1 MARLIGAQET
11 VDQAAEWDR
20 RLRAWPA
27 ASLLQSYAWG
37 SVQERSGWGLRR
49 LEVGTAKGTLPVL
62 ALFARVWPGGPL
74 RVYVPRGPACA
85 AGDQDSFSKVVN
97 ALQALGTSLGA
108 LVVEMEVPWEQR
120 AVGADHP
127 LREFT
132 RCRARQPLATSV
144 VDLRPEPE
152 QILAGFH
159 SKTRYNVRLAERRG
173 VDVGPVTLAELN
185 SCVRA
190 TERRQGIH
198 LPSERHLGTVLEALG
213 DQALALGARVGDEV
227 VAAVLLARFSDQVIY
242 LYGGGTER
250 HRQFMPNHLLHWRAM
265 MLARQA
271 GCRSYDLWGIPED
284 DRPDHPWHG
293 LAQFKLGFGGNRV
306 DYAGCWQQSLRP
318 LGGRIMIMADGV
330 RSKLRRPR

>member
-1 MARLIGAQET
+1 MEASPGAA
-11 VDQAAEWDR
+11 DWDR
-20 RLRAWPA
+20 LLAGWPA
-27 ASLLQSYAWG
+27 PSLLQSH
-37 SVQERSGWGLRR
+37 GWGEVQARAGWRLRR
-49 LEVGTAKGTLPVL
+49 LVVD
-62 ALFARVWPGGPL
+62 VPGGPL
-74 RVYVPRGPACA
+74 PLSVQVGPLGPPRALRLYLPRGPACA
-85 AGDQDSFSKVVN
+85 PEDDATFLAVERELVRLGRQERALAIEVEPNWEAEAVPAGHPI
-97 ALQALGTSLGA
+97 GA
-108 LVVEMEVPWEQR
+108 WAPC
-120 AVGADHP
+120 P
-127 LREFT
+127 S
-132 RCRARQPLATSV
+132 RQPVATTI
-144 VDLRPEPE
+144 VDLRPEPDA
-152 QILAGFH
+152 ILASFH

-173 VDVGPVTLAELN
+173 VEVAPVTLAELN

-198 LPSERHLGTVLEALG
+198 LPSERHLSTVIEILG
-213 DQALALGARVGDEV
+213 ERALALGARVGEEV
-227 VAAVLLARFSDQVIY
+227 VAAVLLARFADQVVY